1 MHAGLSSCTSL
12 ETVESKNG
20 IVKETQHSRIIINED
35 MHKNLSQIIEIYH
48 NLAVINTTNFNA
60 SPNQIHQLPNI
71 SLTSN
76 LLVKDSIL
84 KRGYSRLII

>member
-1 MHAGLSSCTSL
+1 MYIIGSSKVL
-12 ETVESKNG
+12 
-20 IVKETQHSRIIINED
+20 KEHQKEPHHSAIITNED

-48 NLAVINTTNFNA
+48 NLVVINTTNFYH
-60 SPNQIHQLPNI
+60 SLIQIHQLPNI

-84 KRGYSRLII
+84 KRGYSRLLI